1 MERNMLHLTIQD
13 IAAEYAG
20 YHTMPAF
27 KAGVRDHDDFANH
40 GDRRACSYSGVAEQA
55 YDLGFEAAM
64 RVRQHN
70 K

>member
-40 GDRRACSYSGVAEQA
+40 GVRRSYSGVAEQA
-55 YDLGFEAAM
+55 YDRGFEAAGSPA
-64 RVRQHN
+64 QQI